1 MKKTILIVSLF
12 SVFLMLM
19 MPNLTA
25 VENRVIKDE
34 IQNKISQEITLFN
47 NNVEEIKDLI
57 SSLDINL
64 NLLLSILINGIILP
78 IIWVIIVLGIVNLVA
93 GISPLL
99 ANLIAFIGGFLMS
112 MLFINPL
119 MTQII
124 EETGRIFISVIL
136 SMFLIFFDNII
147 ANNLFSLL
155 FP

>member
-1 MKKTILIVSLF
+1 
-12 SVFLMLM
+12 MLM